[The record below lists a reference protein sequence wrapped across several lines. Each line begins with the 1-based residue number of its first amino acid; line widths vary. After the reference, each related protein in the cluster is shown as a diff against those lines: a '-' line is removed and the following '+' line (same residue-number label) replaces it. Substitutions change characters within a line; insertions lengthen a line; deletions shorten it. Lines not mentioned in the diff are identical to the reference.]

1 MPLSLG
7 DRIFWSI
14 ALIIFIGVIWVK
26 FIEKYITSWGALIV
40 GLIVSALIMKYG
52 GKEISLQNFF
62 KKIRKSAK
70 ES

>member
-14 ALIIFIGVIWVK
+14 ALTILIGVIWVK
-26 FIEKYITSWGALIV
+26 FIENYISSWGALVV
-40 GLIVSALIMKYG
+40 GLIVSVLIMKYG

-62 KKIRKSAK
+62 KKYKRT
-70 ES
+70 